1 MVTGDHPNEV
11 VNCKA
16 VVNSLKK
23 HINRK
28 RSQSSLLHEIS
39 LKDDEILMQV
49 DYSESCK
56 NADQNKIQSAL
67 CPYLLQLLPQIC
79 SRKIK

>member
-1 MVTGDHPNEV
+1 MKSDRLTDTSVQLSERT
-11 VNCKA
+11 K
-16 VVNSLKK
+16 
-23 HINRK
+23 
-28 RSQSSLLHEIS
+28 
-39 LKDDEILMQV
+39 EILVQA
-49 DYSESCK
+49 DYSESYK